1 MAASVVTSGTQTA
14 TISTEH
20 SLYDSSGTAGTF
32 QLAVDTTNLTSTE
45 SVELRVYTK
54 VINTSG
60 TYRQAAVV
68 TVTAGDQSPAS
79 ISPPLLCPNGAK
91 FTLKQIS
98 GTGRAFDWAVWSI

>member
-1 MAASVVTSGTQTA
+1 MSANVVSSGTQTA
-14 TISTEH
+14 TINTEH
-20 SLYDSSGTAGTF
+20 TLYDSSGTAGTF
-32 QLAVDTTNLTSTE
+32 QLAVDIANLATGE

-60 TYRQAAVV
+60 TYRQAALV
-68 TVTAGDQSPAS
+68 TGQAGDPSPAS

-91 FTLKQIS
+91 FTLKQLS

>member
-1 MAASVVTSGTQTA
+1 MTASVVTSGSQTA

-20 SLYDSSGTAGTF
+20 SLYDSTTAGTF
-32 QLAVDTTNLTSTE
+32 QLAVDTSVLSGSE
-45 SVELRVYTK
+45 SVELRAYTK

-68 TVTAGDQSPAS
+68 TIQAGDPSPGS

-91 FTLKQIS
+91 FTLKQLS
-98 GTGRAFDWAVWSI
+98 GTGRSFDWAVWSI

>member
-1 MAASVVTSGTQTA
+1 MAASVTSSGTQTA

-20 SLYDSSGTAGTF
+20 AVYDSTTAGTF
-32 QLAVDTTNLTSTE
+32 QFAVDSTNLATGE

-68 TVTAGDQSPAS
+68 TVLAGDPSPAT
-79 ISPPLLCPNGAK
+79 ISPPLLCPNGVK
-91 FTLKQIS
+91 FTLKQLS
-98 GTGRAFDWAVWSI
+98 GTGRSFDWAVWSI